1 MFCLIKKLLE
11 LKCKDFKAKSINQE
25 LVELT
30 NYLCHVLMIKD
41 MCQMMEFI
49 RWLNFTNCKNIK
61 KDCDKKERIRKDC
74 DKKDCEEIKKAC
86 DKKDCEKTSC
96 QSWDE
101 FSSNIDEVI
110 KTVLNFFIL
119 FLRENFTRTKRT
131 KAQKVQKHQRYK
143 MYKKHKSTKSTKS
156 IKSPKRK

>member
-1 MFCLIKKLLE
+1 
-11 LKCKDFKAKSINQE
+11 
-25 LVELT
+25 
-30 NYLCHVLMIKD
+30 
-41 MCQMMEFI
+41 MMEFI

-131 KAQKVQKHQRYK
+131 THKKYKSTKGTKCTKNTKVQKAQKA
-143 MYKKHKSTKSTKS
+143 
-156 IKSPKRK
+156 

>member
-1 MFCLIKKLLE
+1 
-11 LKCKDFKAKSINQE
+11 
-25 LVELT
+25 
-30 NYLCHVLMIKD
+30 
-41 MCQMMEFI
+41 MMEFI

-143 MYKKHKSTKSTKS
+143 MYKKHKSTKSTKR